1 LADCWKALKPP
12 PNLTI
17 SQWADEER
25 FLSPEASAEP
35 GRWRTDTN
43 EFQRGIMDAISDP
56 LVETVVVLCSSQVGK
71 TEMLLNTIGYY
82 IHHDPSP
89 ILVVQPTIKM
99 AETFSKDRLAPM
111 LRDTPA
117 LKGRIRDPRE
127 RDSGNTIDHKIFDGG
142 HITLSGSN
150 SPASLASRPIRVLL
164 VDELDRF
171 DESVGGEG
179 DPLSVVRTRTARFWN
194 RKIVVVSTPTVKG
207 ASRIVQAYAETD
219 QRKCHV
225 PCPDCDEPQVLKWE
239 QVRWDKDVDKDG
251 KTVKHHPE
259 TAHYVCEHCGVL
271 WDDVS
276 RWNAL
281 RQCFWEATAPFTGS
295 AGFGGVWEAYA
306 FGSRLSDVVRRFLS
320 DKNDPSRLQTF
331 VNTVLGQEWEEF
343 GETVQAG
350 SLIQRVEAYDDK
362 SLPSGIAL
370 LTVGVDIQ
378 DDRIEAQI
386 IGWGPNEE
394 SWVVWYEVIPGDPS
408 QPHIWKEL
416 DGLLLSGFQRDDGR
430 QLKIA
435 SACVDT
441 GGHHGD
447 TAISF
452 CKQRRI
458 RKIYPTKG
466 MAGPKPVWPMR
477 ASRTKTNEQIYMV
490 GVDTA
495 KDTIYG
501 RLKIGEPGPGF
512 VHFPAL
518 DGIDSSYF
526 EQLTSERVATRFREG
541 RPYRVWVLEKGKRNE
556 ALDTFVLALA
566 ARKSLPRH
574 IERNFEYAPGSN
586 AHQPVAGPEV
596 YDPEPGVADAAEPE
610 VRARQLQ
617 LKPKRKPFRFGTS
630 VAQMRDPYL

>member
-1 LADCWKALKPP
+1 
-12 PNLTI
+12 
-17 SQWADEER
+17 
-25 FLSPEASAEP
+25 
-35 GRWRTDTN
+35 
-43 EFQRGIMDAISDP
+43 MDAISDP
-56 LVETVVVLCSSQVGK
+56 QIETIVVMCSSQVGK
-71 TEMLLNTIGYY
+71 TEMLLNTVGYY

-127 RDSGNTIDHKIFDGG
+127 RDSGNTIDHKVFDGG

-150 SPASLASRPIRVLL
+150 SPASLSSRPIRVLL

-171 DESVGGEG
+171 DESIGAKERKEG
-179 DPLSVVRTRTARFWN
+179 DPLSVVRIRTARFWN
-194 RKIVVVSTPTVKG
+194 RKIVIVSTPTVKG
-207 ASRIVQAYAETD
+207 ASRIAQAYAETD
-219 QRKCHV
+219 QRKCLV
-225 PCPDCDEPQVLKWE
+225 PCPECGEAQALKWE
-239 QVRWDKDVDKDG
+239 QVRWDKDIGKDG
-251 KTVKHHPE
+251 KTAKHHPE
-259 TAHYVCEHCGVL
+259 TAHYVCEHCGAL
-271 WDDVS
+271 WDDVT

-281 RQCFWEATAPFTGS
+281 RQCFWRATAPFNGS

-343 GETVQAG
+343 GETVAAG

-362 SLPSGIAL
+362 SLPGGIAI
-370 LTVGVDIQ
+370 LTAGVDIQ
-378 DDRIEAQI
+378 DDRLEAQI

-394 SWVVWYEVIPGDPS
+394 SWVAWYEVIPGDPA

-416 DGLLLSGFQRDDGR
+416 DGLLLSSFQREDGR
-430 QLKIA
+430 QMKITA
-435 SACVDT
+435 ACVDT
-441 GGHHGD
+441 GGHHGEM
-447 TAISF
+447 AISF
-452 CKQRRI
+452 CKARRI

-501 RLKIGEPGPGF
+501 RLKISDSGPGF

-518 DGIDSSYF
+518 DSIDNNYF
-526 EQLTSERVATRFREG
+526 DQLTSERVATRFREG

-574 IERNFEYAPGSN
+574 IERNFEYSAGSAAVHTASPEN
-586 AHQPVAGPEV
+586 AE
-596 YDPEPGVADAAEPE
+596 YDPEPEEAEAVGSPHPPQE
-610 VRARQLQ
+610 
-617 LKPKRKPFRFGTS
+617 KPKPRPFRFGRS
-630 VAQMRDPYL
+630 MAQMRDPYL